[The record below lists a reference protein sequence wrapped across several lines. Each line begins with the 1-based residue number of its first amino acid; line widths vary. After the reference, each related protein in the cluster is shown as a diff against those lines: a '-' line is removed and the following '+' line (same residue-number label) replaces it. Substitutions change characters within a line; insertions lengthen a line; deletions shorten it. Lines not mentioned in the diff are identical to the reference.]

1 MLSAAIAATIFA
13 LIPYISCN
21 GFMFCNQNFL
31 EQSLSLVSFLFDL
44 SFNSPFLQI
53 IKFDV
58 TLSFGLIYVYG
69 SELFPTVARSKC
81 IGLGASLGRGASM
94 LTTWL
99 NSGLMSFGI
108 KPMLFYGSLGFIML
122 LLLSKLPETFGEE
135 LMDNIPSGE
144 NKEKVMMVELELE
157 DQSQSQTGNKQTEGE
172 EEDIEN
178 YESSY

>member
-1 MLSAAIAATIFA
+1 MAATIFA

-31 EQSLSLVSFLFDL
+31 EQSLSLVKFNLMNL
-44 SFNSPFLQI
+44 SKKFQQKI

-99 NSGLMSFGI
+99 NSGLMSFGV
-108 KPMLFYGSLGFIML
+108 KPMLFYGSLGFVML

-135 LMDNIPSGE
+135 LMDNLPSDE
-144 NKEKVMMVELELE
+144 NKSKVMVELELE
-157 DQSQSQTGNKQTEGE
+157 DQSPSENKQTE
-172 EEDIEN
+172 EEDIDN
-178 YESSY
+178 YESSYWR